1 MQEPSRRSSAETIEF
16 REVTKR
22 YPGSTEAA
30 VDGLSLEVP
39 AGEICVLVGPSGCGK
54 TTAMR
59 MVNRMIDVTSGD
71 ILLGGRSVRDRKPEE
86 LRREIGYV
94 IQQIGL
100 FPHRTI
106 ADNIATVP
114 SLLGWSKSRSS
125 DRADE
130 LLELVGL
137 PREMRDRYPSQLSGG
152 QRQRVGV
159 ARALAVDPP
168 VMLMDEPFGAIDPI
182 NRERLQN
189 EFLRLQ
195 AELRKTIV
203 FVTHDI
209 DEAIK
214 MGDRIAVLQVG
225 GKLAQFAPPAELLMS
240 PASPFVEDFVGADRA
255 LKRLAL
261 QRVRDI
267 DLWTVATCRA
277 GEPTADVRERT
288 AEADL
293 DIALL
298 IDGDRRPL
306 GWLSERG
313 LTGERVRTELR
324 SPAEP
329 IVELD
334 DILRDALSDLLAR
347 ESMYGPVVDA
357 GGHVVGALSIQAISH
372 AIGNAR
378 AEVLGAA
385 DRVGADPDPA
395 SAAAAGE
402 P

>member
-1 MQEPSRRSSAETIEF
+1 MGAPSAQSTAEPLEF
-16 REVTKR
+16 REATKR
-22 YPGSTEAA
+22 YPGSPTPA
-30 VDGLSLEVP
+30 VDRLSLEVP

-59 MVNRMIDVTSGD
+59 MVNRMIDITEGD
-71 ILLGGRSVRDRKPEE
+71 ILLGGRSVRERRPDE
-86 LRREIGYV
+86 LRRNIGYV

-106 ADNIATVP
+106 GENVATVP
-114 SLLGWSKSRSS
+114 GLLGWSKARIAA
-125 DRADE
+125 RVDE

-137 PREMRDRYPSQLSGG
+137 DPHEMRDRFPAQLSGG

-214 MGDRIAVLQVG
+214 MGDRIAVLQTG
-225 GKLAQFAPPAELLMS
+225 GKLAQYAPPGELLMH
-240 PASPFVEDFVGADRA
+240 PASRFVEDFVGADRA

-267 DLWTVATCRA
+267 DLWKAAAIRVGTRVEHARA
-277 GEPTADVRERT
+277 LIEEGDVPYAMLVDEH
-288 AEADL
+288 
-293 DIALL
+293 
-298 IDGDRRPL
+298 GRPL
-306 GWLSERG
+306 GWLSDRA
-313 LTGERVRTELR
+313 LAGERVTDERR
-324 SPAEP
+324 SPAHP
-329 IVELD
+329 IVDLD
-334 DILRDALSDLLAR
+334 DILRDALADLLSSETR
-347 ESMYGPVVDA
+347 YGAVVDA
-357 GGHVVGALSIQAISH
+357 DGRLAGVLSLEIIQHFLTTAPTETRTS
-372 AIGNAR
+372 ADLV
-378 AEVLGAA
+378 AE
-385 DRVGADPDPA
+385 
-395 SAAAAGE
+395 
-402 P
+402 

>member
-1 MQEPSRRSSAETIEF
+1 LEF

-22 YPGSTEAA
+22 YPGSAEPA
-30 VDGLSLEVP
+30 VDRLSLEVP

-59 MVNRMIDVTSGD
+59 MVNRMIDITSGD
-71 ILLGGRSVRDRKPEE
+71 ILLGGRSVRERKPEE
-86 LRREIGYV
+86 LRRHIGYV
-94 IQQIGL
+94 IQQVGL

-106 ADNIATVP
+106 GDNVATVP
-114 SLLGWSKSRSS
+114 RLLGWDKARVAA
-125 DRADE
+125 RVDE
-130 LLELVGL
+130 LLDLVGL
-137 PREMRDRYPSQLSGG
+137 DPHVMRGRYPAQLSGG

-214 MGDRIAVLQVG
+214 MGDRIAVMQVG
-225 GKLAQFAPPAELLMS
+225 GKLAQYAPPAELLVS
-240 PASPFVEDFVGADRA
+240 PASEFVEDFVGADRA

-267 DLWTVATCRA
+267 DLWSVAMCRV
-277 GEPTADVRERT
+277 GEPTADVRKRL

-293 DIALL
+293 DIPLL
-298 IDGDRRPL
+298 VDDRQRPL
-306 GWLSERG
+306 GWLSERA
-313 LTGERVRTELR
+313 LLGERVREELR
-324 SPAEP
+324 SRADP

-334 DILRDALSDLLAR
+334 DILRDALSDLLAA
-347 ESMYGPVVDA
+347 ESLYGPVVDA
-357 GGHVVGALSIQAISH
+357 DGRTVGVLSIQVISH
-372 AIGNAR
+372 AIGSAP
-378 AEVLGAA
+378 AEVPGATELAASEAAERVEA
-385 DRVGADPDPA
+385 DAQA
-395 SAAAAGE
+395 EAQAEAQSE
-402 P
+402 